1 MESSTSQPGAY
12 GTPGAGGPTSGN
24 GGGAQGAAQQA
35 QEKVSEVAGQAQ
47 EQARTTLRSQVDQ
60 RSTQAG
66 EQVVSQASDVR
77 TVAEK
82 LREEGKEGPAK
93 VAEQAADRVEK
104 VGGYLRDSDADRI
117 LNDVESYARSNPWTV
132 VAGGLALGFVASRF
146 LKASSS
152 DRYRTG
158 STGAPNPAP
167 APAPATRQLPAS
179 TTAPPPP
186 PPPLSGPPPVAAPAS
201 PTTTNPGTG
210 TF

>member
-1 MESSTSQPGAY
+1 MESSTSPVTPGAGAY
-12 GTPGAGGPTSGN
+12 GTPTGTGGTTTSED
-24 GGGAQGAAQQA
+24 GGGAQSAAQQA

-47 EQARTTLRSQVDQ
+47 EQARTTLRSQVDE

-66 EQVVSQASDVR
+66 EQVVTQANDVR

-104 VGGYLRDSDADRI
+104 VGGYLRDSDADTI
-117 LNDVESYARSNPWTV
+117 LSDVESYARSNPWTV

-146 LKASSS
+146 LKASSG
-152 DRYRTG
+152 DRYHGRT
-158 STGAPNPAP
+158 PAP
-167 APAPATRQLPAS
+167 ASRQLPAR
-179 TTAPPPP
+179 TVTPPPP
-186 PPPLSGPPPVAAPAS
+186 PVSGPPPVAAPAM